1 MSLIHCNL
9 RVLMAERGLNIQKV
23 KDQTT
28 LSRTTISNLYNN
40 IGSGIQFGTLRELCE
55 LLKCQPGDL
64 FTYVDFSQEL
74 EVLTEKPYV
83 TMEEDTH
90 VVDDEGNGYDYV
102 SSIKTEL
109 NIRCKLKYEGNIQ
122 EFNFQLEVKYGINE
136 KKEINSLDVGI
147 SPKYDFTFNKLL
159 LPSHIENFVEV
170 SAQDKLDEFLINWG
184 YHSYYGK
191 EIEGT
196 TNIRINHYMLLD

>member
-74 EVLTEKPYV
+74 EVLTEKPV
-83 TMEEDTH
+83 GTMEKITNGK
-90 VVDDEGNGYDYV
+90 DDEDGYDYY

-109 NIRCKLKYEGNIQ
+109 YIRCKLRYEENMQ
-122 EFNFQLEVKYGINE
+122 EFNFQLEVKYGIDE
-136 KKEINSLDVGI
+136 KKEIDSLNVGI
-147 SPKYDFTFNKLL
+147 SPQYDFKLYQL
-159 LPSHIENFVEV
+159 KLPTHIENFVEGY
-170 SAQDKLDEFLINWG
+170 AQDKLDEFLINWG
-184 YHSYYGK
+184 YHYYYGQ

-196 TNIRINHYMLLD
+196 THMSINHYMLLN